1 MTSEEQTNQNK
12 DLLFSKFQVIE
23 CLKKDTYSSVYI
35 ANHIYLGKKILLKTL
50 NTKNLPEQTGL
61 NRFKREAKI
70 LAKLDHPNIIKILDF
85 GSSKEQF
92 YISFEYFD
100 STDLRTFINE
110 APLNEQQ
117 KRDILIQIARG
128 LAAAH
133 QASIV
138 HRDIKPENI
147 LINKNKQ
154 VKIADFGLAIS
165 IDENLLTRKSTIVG
179 TPAYM
184 SPEQIRGEPLTT
196 HSDLFSLGI
205 VCFELF
211 FGYNPFMGKDLNT
224 TINNILKFDPS
235 SLASKLNSLPTD
247 TRSIITNLLQ
257 PYRQNRFQSAE
268 EIIRKFDIEVTQSK
282 KLEGKFRLPKRI
294 FYILASLFILMIIMT
309 IYILKENKRQNSQ
322 TFTQG
327 EEIGEKIPIETKMTN
342 EDLVSTEQPVIE
354 SKETFITNKKSTETP
369 RPSVPGKL
377 FITVSP
383 QANLYIDSEKVSV
396 SSTNEYISLLPGEH
410 NIEIEHAAYP
420 RYQEI
425 ITIASTQEIHWQIQL
440 DTLFGYLHCQIYPWG
455 NVFLNGKP
463 YGQTPFFKPLILTP
477 GRYLIN
483 IQNPDYSDIIDSI
496 AIARKETTFYRID
509 LEQSTLERQFES
521 N

>member
-1 MTSEEQTNQNK
+1 MTLEEQTNQNK
-12 DLLFSKFQVIE
+12 NLLFSKFQVIE

-50 NTKNLPEQTGL
+50 NTKNLPERTGL

-85 GSSKEQF
+85 GSYKEQF

-110 APLNEQQ
+110 TPLNEQQ

-147 LINKNKQ
+147 LINSNKQ
-154 VKIADFGLAIS
+154 VKIVDFGLAIS
-165 IDENLLTRKSTIVG
+165 VDENLLTRKSTIVG

-184 SPEQIRGEPLTT
+184 SPEQIRGELLTT

-205 VCFELF
+205 VYFELF
-211 FGYNPFMGKDLNT
+211 FGYNPFMGQDLNA

-235 SLASKLNSLPTD
+235 SLASKLNSLPTE

-268 EIIRKFDIEVTQSK
+268 EIIKKFDIEITQPQKSEWK
-282 KLEGKFRLPKRI
+282 SRVPKRTL
-294 FYILASLFILMIIMT
+294 YLVTSLFILMIIMI
-309 IYILKENKRQNSQ
+309 IYYIKKNNHQNSL

-327 EEIGEKIPIETKMTN
+327 EEIIEKIPIENKKTK
-342 EDLVSTEQPVIE
+342 EYLASTEQPVIE
-354 SKETFITNKKSTETP
+354 SKETFITNEKSTKTATL
-369 RPSVPGKL
+369 SVPGKL

-396 SSTNEYISLLPGEH
+396 SSANGYLSLLPGEY

-420 RYQEI
+420 RYQEN
-425 ITIASTQEIHWQIQL
+425 ITIASAQEIHWQIQL

-455 NVFLNGKP
+455 NVYLNGKP

-477 GRYLIN
+477 GKYLIN
-483 IQNPDYSDIIDSI
+483 IQNPDYSDITDSI
-496 AIARKETTFYRID
+496 SIARKETTFYKID
-509 LEQSTLERQFES
+509 LEQSKCEIPFDS

>member
-1 MTSEEQTNQNK
+1 MTSEEQNNQNK
-12 DLLFSKFQVIE
+12 NLLFNKFQVIE

-70 LAKLDHPNIIKILDF
+70 LARLDHPNIIKILDF

-100 STDLRTFINE
+100 STDLRTFINKTS
-110 APLNEQQ
+110 LDEQQ
-117 KRDILIQIARG
+117 KHDILIQIARG
-128 LAAAH
+128 LSAAH
-133 QASIV
+133 QASII

-147 LINKNKQ
+147 LINNNKQ

-184 SPEQIRGEPLTT
+184 SPEQIRGEPLST

-205 VCFELF
+205 VSFELF
-211 FGYNPFMGKDLNT
+211 FGYNPFMGKDLNA

-235 SLASKLNSLPTD
+235 SLASKLNSLPTE
-247 TRSIITNLLQ
+247 THSIITNLLQ

-268 EIIRKFDIEVTQSK
+268 EIIRKFDIEVTQSQ
-282 KLEGKFRLPKRI
+282 KLEQKFQLPKRT
-294 FYILASLFILMIIMT
+294 FYILTSLFILMVIMT
-309 IYILKENKRQNSQ
+309 IYFIKENNYQNSL

-327 EEIGEKIPIETKMTN
+327 DEIKEKIDIETKIIN
-342 EDLVSTEQPVIE
+342 DDIVSSERPGIE
-354 SKETFITNKKSTETP
+354 SKEAIITNEKSIQITTL
-369 RPSVPGKL
+369 SVPGKL

-383 QANLYIDSEKVSV
+383 QANLYIDSQKVSV
-396 SSTNEYISLLPGEH
+396 SSTNEYITLLPGEH

-425 ITIASTQEIHWQIQL
+425 ITIASEQEIHRQIQL

-455 NVFLNGKP
+455 NVYLNGKP

-483 IQNPDYSDIIDSI
+483 IQNPDYSDLTDSI
-496 AIARKETTFYRID
+496 SIARKETTFYKIN
-509 LEQSTLERQFES
+509 LEQSTLKIPFDS